1 MSFSKVLKNVEEE
14 CSNLHSSFLLGGDNL
29 IGESLHFHFAGRKST
44 DFGIINVN
52 IAETSLFNESVMG
65 VKSIREVS
73 IPGRDEPYFIETEEE
88 PKTLELRFGFP
99 EPWNDQLISE
109 VIKWLSV
116 NTYEPLF
123 FEGNIDRVY
132 YAMPIDSINKIH
144 NGLKEGYLTLQMRCN
159 SSKSYSHEIKTKF
172 YDTSLIGSRNLLNNT
187 DFSNDKDI
195 DDWVHWLDYAKIG
208 KKRKIDDRHFMY
220 VSVTSDVE
228 EGQSPRIR
236 TPYRYKLKKN
246 NTYTF
251 SFVGFSSDWV
261 DSDFTMTG
269 IYVDGKIKNRFKL
282 TKERIGAVRF
292 NGFKKS
298 LYRYYCSFNY
308 LGEDEDNCSIF
319 IGTRSLN
326 GKGAYF
332 LFSEPKLEK
341 GKNHNPDGS
350 DYATLTIGNR
360 GHFNTYPK
368 IWIEKIYDGD
378 IVIYNT
384 TNNNQEFRL
393 KNIEIG
399 EKIFVDC
406 KKEIIE
412 TNLQDV
418 YHYDNFNDNYIELIY
433 GENILK
439 ITNNIKIQFAFKY
452 IFN

>member
-1 MSFSKVLKNVEEE
+1 
-14 CSNLHSSFLLGGDNL
+14 
-29 IGESLHFHFAGRKST
+29 
-44 DFGIINVN
+44 
-52 IAETSLFNESVMG
+52 
-65 VKSIREVS
+65 
-73 IPGRDEPYFIETEEE
+73 
-88 PKTLELRFGFP
+88 
-99 EPWNDQLISE
+99 
-109 VIKWLSV
+109 
-116 NTYEPLF
+116 
-123 FEGNIDRVY
+123 
-132 YAMPIDSINKIH
+132 
-144 NGLKEGYLTLQMRCN
+144 
-159 SSKSYSHEIKTKF
+159 
-172 YDTSLIGSRNLLNNT
+172 
-187 DFSNDKDI
+187 
-195 DDWVHWLDYAKIG
+195 
-208 KKRKIDDRHFMY
+208 
-220 VSVTSDVE
+220 
-228 EGQSPRIR
+228 
-236 TPYRYKLKKN
+236 
-246 NTYTF
+246 
-251 SFVGFSSDWV
+251 
-261 DSDFTMTG
+261 
-269 IYVDGKIKNRFKL
+269 
-282 TKERIGAVRF
+282 
-292 NGFKKS
+292 
-298 LYRYYCSFNY
+298 
-308 LGEDEDNCSIF
+308 F